1 MDENLAFLQKHV
13 EEADF
18 SLLFELKKEMRDHI
32 LQIQFIQL
40 CIELGQVEHDAVVLG
55 IMLAKQAPA

>member
-1 MDENLAFLQKHV
+1 MDENLAFLQKQV

-32 LQIQFIQL
+32 LQIQFTQL